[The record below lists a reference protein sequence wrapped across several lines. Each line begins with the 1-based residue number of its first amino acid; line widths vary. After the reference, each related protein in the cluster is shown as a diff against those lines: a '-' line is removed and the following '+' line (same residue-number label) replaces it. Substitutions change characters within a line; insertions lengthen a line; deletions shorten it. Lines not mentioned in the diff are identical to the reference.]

1 MNREKRGLDD
11 ETMSCY
17 NHVSVQC
24 KKLGAKVPTAVIS
37 GYCVGVG
44 GTSVNEAKSNA
55 NCPRYTSIQLYNYTS
70 IQLQTST
77 TLQGVGTR
85 IPDRWQ
91 IPVSGSRIPPLL

>member
-37 GYCVGVG
+37 GYCVGVVG
-44 GTSVNEAKSNA
+44 PSVNEAKSNA
-55 NCPRYTSIQLYNYTS
+55 NCPRYTITQLHNCTT
-70 IQLQTST
+70 QPPAQ

-91 IPVSGSRIPPLL
+91 IPVSGSRFPPLL